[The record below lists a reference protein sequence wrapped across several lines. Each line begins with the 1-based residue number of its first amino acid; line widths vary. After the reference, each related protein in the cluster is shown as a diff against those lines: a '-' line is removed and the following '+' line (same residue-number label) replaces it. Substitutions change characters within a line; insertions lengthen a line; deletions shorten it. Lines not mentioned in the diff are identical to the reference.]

1 MPPSPHMR
9 TKLLPKIKLQIRG
22 APPMHIPQSPA
33 ESAMM
38 TVGKDDTQKVLLKR
52 AKNVFDRVKKG
63 LKRAKI

>member
-1 MPPSPHMR
+1 MR
-9 TKLLPKIKLQIRG
+9 TKICRKSSCGLGVAHAHASPLPL
-22 APPMHIPQSPA
+22 A
-33 ESAMM
+33 ESVMM